1 MSDIEQLIER
11 VIGCAFE
18 EGENDRDYIGGHT
31 SELKI
36 AKSNL
41 LSSIAK
47 HETQLAEYRA
57 VIVALWPKKIRYE
70 DEVEKLKNRPA
81 RQTSGNGWAI
91 KKTCMVPKQNIG
103 TLLGYILGTLF
114 FNTKK

>member
-57 VIVALWPKKIRYE
+57 VIVALWPVFSSALGYAEHGSSKELNAMRANAEAVQHNPNYKIEALLR
-70 DEVEKLKNRPA
+70 
-81 RQTSGNGWAI
+81 AI
-91 KKTCMVPKQNIG
+91 KEE
-103 TLLGYILGTLF
+103 
-114 FNTKK
+114 